1 MWHTK
6 EGKIMSLSDMTDSH
20 LENAM
25 AYSKRRGDNRSLNAL
40 KKEYARR
47 NQPKNETV
55 NNLKIEETALEHDEW
70 KASGY
75 FVKKGCKS
83 RIRDSLGTPLFMADQ
98 VVKRGSNKTH
108 WEECAERAKA
118 KGTPWGVVEDFDSF
132 VREAGMMP
140 DLNRRTV
147 FAVNNPLERYFMDA
161 ADKHGII
168 DGICDGY
175 DDDYY

>member
-1 MWHTK
+1 MWRTK
-6 EGKIMSLSDMTDSH
+6 DGKIMSLSDMTDSH
-20 LENAM
+20 LENAL
-25 AYSKRRGDNRSLNAL
+25 AYSKRRGDRRSLNAL

-47 NQPKNETV
+47 NQLKNETV
-55 NNLKIEETALEHDEW
+55 NNLKIEDTALEYEEW

-83 RIRDSLGTPLFMADQ
+83 RIRDPLGSPLFMADQ
-98 VVKRGSNKTH
+98 VVKGSSNKTH
-108 WEECAERAKA
+108 WEECSKRSKT

-147 FAVNNPLERYFMDA
+147 FAINNPLEHHFMNVA
-161 ADKHGII
+161 EKHGII

-175 DDDYY
+175 GDDYY